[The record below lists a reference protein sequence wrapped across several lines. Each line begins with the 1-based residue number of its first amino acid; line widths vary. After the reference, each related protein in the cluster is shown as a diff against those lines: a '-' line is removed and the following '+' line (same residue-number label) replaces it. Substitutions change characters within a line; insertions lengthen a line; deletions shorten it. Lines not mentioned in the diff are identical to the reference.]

1 MSNML
6 LILLGSV
13 TAVSSVLVTILF
25 FWKFVQCIIIMGKK
39 TVWWGIAGFLFS
51 PIAHVIFHISNANSL
66 SQKDKKAFKLY
77 YFSLVMIAIFGIAL
91 AIIIS
96 AYQRENMT
104 VEDNV
109 ITVEDSYIANTEYSP
124 LEPVHTQEYTE
135 PTEDELSE
143 IHFQTIFNSHPD
155 ASALV
160 DSRDFSLWL
169 QSLEPAY
176 HSKFNRILAEG
187 NAQEVIYMLNEFKA
201 HQTQQDYERD
211 LQYQQVQQMKQ
222 RAAEYSRQFPDENSA
237 QAQTE
242 RNKKTMQVFIE
253 AQALEQKRAKIRKGY
268 SEQEAEKYAAKWKQQ
283 KLNQL

>member
-1 MSNML
+1 MSNIL
-6 LILLGSV
+6 LILLG
-13 TAVSSVLVTILF
+13 LVTVPLYILL
-25 FWKFVQCIIIMGKK
+25 FWKFVQCIIIMGKR

-66 SQKDKKAFKLY
+66 SQKDKSTFKLY
-77 YFSLVMIAIFGIAL
+77 YFSLIMSAILGIAL
-91 AIIIS
+91 AIIIP
-96 AYQRENMT
+96 AYQRANMT

-109 ITVEDSYIANTEYSP
+109 ITVEDNSIANTEYSP
-124 LEPVHTQEYTE
+124 LEPVHIQEHTE

-155 ASALV
+155 ASTLV

-169 QSLEPAY
+169 QSLRPADN
-176 HSKFNRILAEG
+176 SNFNRILSEG

-201 HQTQQDYERD
+201 YQTQQDYERD

-222 RAAEYSRQFPDENSA
+222 RAAEYSSQFPDENSV
-237 QAQTE
+237 QGQTE

-253 AQALEQKRAKIRKGY
+253 ADALEQKRARIRQGY
-268 SEQEAEKYAAKWKQQ
+268 SEQEAEKYAAEWKQQ
-283 KLNQL
+283 RLN

>member
-1 MSNML
+1 MSNIL
-6 LILLGSV
+6 LILLG
-13 TAVSSVLVTILF
+13 LVTVPLYILL
-25 FWKFVQCIIIMGKK
+25 FWKFVQCIIIMGKR

-66 SQKDKKAFKLY
+66 SQKDKSTFKLY
-77 YFSLVMIAIFGIAL
+77 YFSLIMSAILGIAL
-91 AIIIS
+91 AIIIL
-96 AYQRENMT
+96 AYQRANMT

-109 ITVEDSYIANTEYSP
+109 ITVEDNSIANTEYSP
-124 LEPVHTQEYTE
+124 LEPVHIQEHTE

-155 ASALV
+155 ASTLV

-169 QSLEPAY
+169 QSLRPADN
-176 HSKFNRILAEG
+176 SNFNRILSEG

-201 HQTQQDYERD
+201 YQTQQDYERD

-222 RAAEYSRQFPDENSA
+222 RAAEYSSQFPDENSV
-237 QAQTE
+237 QGQTE

-253 AQALEQKRAKIRKGY
+253 ADALEQKRARIRQGY
-268 SEQEAEKYAAKWKQQ
+268 SEQEAEKYAAEWKQQ
-283 KLNQL
+283 RLN

>member
-6 LILLGSV
+6 LILLG
-13 TAVSSVLVTILF
+13 LVTVPLYILLV
-25 FWKFVQCIIIMGKK
+25 WKFVQCIIIMGKI

-66 SQKDKKAFKLY
+66 SQKDKSTFKLY
-77 YFSLVMIAIFGIAL
+77 YFSLIMSAILGIAL
-91 AIIIS
+91 AIIIP
-96 AYQRENMT
+96 AYQRANMT

-109 ITVEDSYIANTEYSP
+109 ITVEDNSIANTEYSP
-124 LEPVHTQEYTE
+124 LEPVHIQEHTE

-155 ASALV
+155 ASTLV

-169 QSLEPAY
+169 QSLRPADN
-176 HSKFNRILAEG
+176 SNFNRILSEG

-201 HQTQQDYERD
+201 YQTQQDYERD

-222 RAAEYSRQFPDENSA
+222 RAAEYSSQFPDENSV
-237 QAQTE
+237 QGQTE

-253 AQALEQKRAKIRKGY
+253 ADALEQKRARIRQGY
-268 SEQEAEKYAAKWKQQ
+268 SEQEAEKYAAEWKQQ
-283 KLNQL
+283 RLN